1 MYIQPRQNRVI
12 NIIEFLS
19 SFTTTLTSRISLFWI
34 DTLNKFVYKGL
45 LSYFL
50 WLSIFRFLAN
60 LSVVF
65 HKKWVLGP
73 IFDGESIGPVT
84 GPLAQLFKSDFDSIT
99 SYGSAQVSA
108 AQICKNFEN
117 RYVRTRD
124 MGKKLTKNG
133 HFWAQFWPNSCPV

>member
-1 MYIQPRQNRVI
+1 MYKKIV
-12 NIIEFLS
+12 LDG
-19 SFTTTLTSRISLFWI
+19 L
-34 DTLNKFVYKGL
+34 KGVA
-45 LSYFL
+45 SYFL
-50 WLSIFRFLAN
+50 WRVIFRFLAN
-60 LSVVF
+60 LSVDF

-73 IFDGESIGPVT
+73 IFDAESFGPVT
-84 GPLAQLFKSDFDSIT
+84 GPLAQLFKSDFDSTT

-124 MGKKLTKNG
+124 MGKKLTENG